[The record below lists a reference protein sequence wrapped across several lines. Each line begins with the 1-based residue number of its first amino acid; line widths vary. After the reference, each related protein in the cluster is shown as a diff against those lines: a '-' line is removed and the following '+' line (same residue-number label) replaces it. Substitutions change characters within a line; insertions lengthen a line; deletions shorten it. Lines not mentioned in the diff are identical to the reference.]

1 MLGGCFEG
9 ILYSKK
15 NSVSFNLILG
25 RIVYRSISNNRT
37 KTTDNMNSLIFTGL
51 SWFLYYVAEHPEIQN
66 KVYEELVDVLE
77 EEKVTHENISSL
89 K

>member
-1 MLGGCFEG
+1 MK
-9 ILYSKK
+9 I
-15 NSVSFNLILG
+15 SF
-25 RIVYRSISNNRT
+25 IVTRLVHLSNSNNRP
-37 KTTDNMNSLIFTGL
+37 KNSFIFTGL
-51 SWFLYYVAEHPEIQN
+51 SWFLYYVAEQPEIQN